1 MKSYVSVHP
10 ITLEELMEKT
20 GWVEGPDS
28 DSIVDGYGNQAF
40 VVELGEGLLQL
51 DVDEESDVLEI
62 LELVPFHRENA
73 EDAEAD

>member
-1 MKSYVSVHP
+1 MKTYTSVHP

-28 DSIVDGYGNQAF
+28 DSDSVMDGHGNQAF
-40 VVELGEGLLQL
+40 VVEIEDGHLQL
-51 DVDEESDVLEI
+51 DVDDDSDVSEI
-62 LELVPFHRENA
+62 LELMSFHR